1 MTTYLA
7 LVNGVLRRLRES
19 EVSSVNESTYSKMIG
34 DFVND
39 AKKLVEDAWDWSSL
53 RTTMTVVTQENVFN
67 YVMTGAGNAFKVLHA
82 YNDTDNWTLRYKT
95 PIWFDKRYMYQDPS
109 SGPPTFFTF
118 NGVDDNGDTCIDV
131 YPKPNKD
138 GTVLRFNVIMRG
150 EIMDGTNVIR
160 PKDLVDDYEKLWIP
174 REPVL
179 HLAVALASRERG
191 ETGGTSTAEY
201 FAVADRYLSDAIAM
215 DAQKHPEETIWYTP

>member
-19 EVSSVNESTYSKMIG
+19 EVSSVNADTYSKMIG

-53 RTTMTVVTQENVFN
+53 RTTMTVVTQKDVFN

-131 YPKPNKD
+131 YPKPDKD

-150 EIMDGTNVIR
+150 EIMDGTSVVR
-160 PKDLVDDYEKLWIP
+160 PKELVEDYDKLWIP
-174 REPVL
+174 SEPVL